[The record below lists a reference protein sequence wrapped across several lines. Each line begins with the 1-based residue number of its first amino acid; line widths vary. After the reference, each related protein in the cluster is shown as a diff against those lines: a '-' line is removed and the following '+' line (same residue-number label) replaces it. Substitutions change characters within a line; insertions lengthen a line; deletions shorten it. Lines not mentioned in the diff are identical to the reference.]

1 MPSLRRG
8 IGVGR
13 DEEGVCETLRV
24 GEAKVRVGRHRYSV
38 TAPDG
43 DWIGSAIQRTGRPY
57 EQDLLRTL
65 GQFAQRSSIV
75 LDVGANIGNHVLYFA
90 LVRGATVHA
99 FEPNP
104 IAAEYLRTN
113 IERNGAGD
121 VRVHEVGLSDADGR
135 GRIAP
140 AEELGMARLEQ
151 DDSGEIDVRRLDS
164 YDLPPHP
171 RITVMKIDVEGA
183 EARVLK
189 GAEETIRT
197 HRPMIAMEAFD
208 QDAGRLLYS
217 LGYRRFPL
225 SFCSTP
231 TYIFYPGLSYLP
243 ALACLGLR
251 AKVPVW
257 RGHARARLAPAYRR
271 LRAGRRHQPR

>member
-8 IGVGR
+8 IGHGC

-75 LDVGANIGNHVLYFA
+75 LDIGANIGNHVLYFA
-90 LVRGATVHA
+90 LVRGSTVYA

-135 GRIAP
+135 GRKAP
-140 AEELGMARLEQ
+140 
-151 DDSGEIDVRRLDS
+151 
-164 YDLPPHP
+164 
-171 RITVMKIDVEGA
+171 K
-183 EARVLK
+183 
-189 GAEETIRT
+189 
-197 HRPMIAMEAFD
+197 
-208 QDAGRLLYS
+208 
-217 LGYRRFPL
+217 
-225 SFCSTP
+225 
-231 TYIFYPGLSYLP
+231 
-243 ALACLGLR
+243 
-251 AKVPVW
+251 
-257 RGHARARLAPAYRR
+257 RGC
-271 LRAGRRHQPR
+271 